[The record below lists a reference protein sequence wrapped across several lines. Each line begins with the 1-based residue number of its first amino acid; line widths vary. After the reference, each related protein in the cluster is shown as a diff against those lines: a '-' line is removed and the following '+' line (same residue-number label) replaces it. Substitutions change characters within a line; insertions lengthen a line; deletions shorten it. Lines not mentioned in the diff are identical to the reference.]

1 MEAGSGRF
9 KLCDE
14 SGREMEAGGGGGYCD
29 ALIVVGIDGLVALVV
44 LTAAGI
50 LVRPF
55 DVGGERKDAARILQR
70 PCTCGG

>member
-1 MEAGSGRF
+1 MKGADADLESEVMEAGSGPF

-14 SGREMEAGGGGGYCD
+14 FRREMEAGGRGGYCD

-50 LVRPF
+50 LGRPF
-55 DVGGERKDAARILQR
+55 DVGG
-70 PCTCGG
+70 